1 MAPPFLS
8 RPEIQHLVSNFL
20 IDFYNR
26 EDVENWEDVQRATID
41 AMGDIIVQIARGH
54 AQAQVEGTHPSPD
67 PMDLDDVGAVQPEE
81 PDSDDTSD
89 PDDFVRDDI
98 PPQPPRKNSSSSDSD
113 FEGSGKKNPRSGKG
127 SIKTRN
133 TPRKDT
139 KVKSDRVASLE
150 ARKTNRCVLGCGLG
164 YTTTDR
170 LKRHYK
176 SHHPG
181 WETAVVTAGQTIF
194 ANQRSYT
201 K

>member
-8 RPEIQHLVSNFL
+8 RPEIQRLVSDFL
-20 IDFYNR
+20 VDFYNR

-41 AMGDIIVQIARGH
+41 AMGDIIVQLAR
-54 AQAQVEGTHPSPD
+54 AQAEGTHPSPD
-67 PMDLDDVGAVQPEE
+67 PMDLDDGGAVQPEE

-98 PPQPPRKNSSSSDSD
+98 PPQALRKNSSSSDSD

-127 SIKTRN
+127 AIKTKD

-150 ARKTNRCVLGCGLG
+150 ARKTNKCVLGCGLG

-181 WETAVVTAGQTIF
+181 WETAVVAAGQTIF
-194 ANQRSYT
+194 ANQRGY
-201 K
+201 KK